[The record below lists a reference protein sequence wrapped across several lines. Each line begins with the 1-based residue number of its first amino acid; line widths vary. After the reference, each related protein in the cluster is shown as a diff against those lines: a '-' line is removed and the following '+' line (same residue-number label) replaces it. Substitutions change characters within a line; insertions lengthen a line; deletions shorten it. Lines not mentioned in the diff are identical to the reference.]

1 MMKVNQK
8 QKIVSKFKSS
18 TLNDSSSQGTI
29 VLRNNF
35 HFPSTSSITST
46 GVMTN
51 VLSSNVNQCQLKQF
65 TVQLEFTLKTLLLLV
80 LYSIKGST
88 KAIQSELTIALE
100 W

>member
-8 QKIVSKFKSS
+8 QKNIILQFKSS
-18 TLNDSSSQGTI
+18 TLSDSSSQSTI

-51 VLSSNVNQCQLKQF
+51 VLSSNVNQCQLKLF
-65 TVQLEFTLKTLLLLV
+65 TVQLEFTLR
-80 LYSIKGST
+80 LYCC
-88 KAIQSELTIALE
+88 
-100 W
+100 

>member
-8 QKIVSKFKSS
+8 TKLISKFKSS
-18 TLNDSSSQGTI
+18 TLSDSSSQSTT

-51 VLSSNVNQCQLKQF
+51 VLSSNVSQCQLKLF
-65 TVQLEFTLKTLLLLV
+65 TVQLEFTLR
-80 LYSIKGST
+80 LYCC
-88 KAIQSELTIALE
+88 
-100 W
+100 

>member
-8 QKIVSKFKSS
+8 QKIISKFKSS
-18 TLNDSSSQGTI
+18 TLSDSSPQSTI

-51 VLSSNVNQCQLKQF
+51 VLSSNVNQCQLKLF
-65 TVQLEFTLKTLLLLV
+65 TVQLEFTLR
-80 LYSIKGST
+80 LYCC
-88 KAIQSELTIALE
+88 
-100 W
+100 

>member
-8 QKIVSKFKSS
+8 QKIISKFKSS
-18 TLNDSSSQGTI
+18 TLGDSSSQSTI

-51 VLSSNVNQCQLKQF
+51 VLSSNVNQCQLKLF
-65 TVQLEFTLKTLLLLV
+65 TVQLEFTLR
-80 LYSIKGST
+80 LYCC
-88 KAIQSELTIALE
+88 
-100 W
+100 